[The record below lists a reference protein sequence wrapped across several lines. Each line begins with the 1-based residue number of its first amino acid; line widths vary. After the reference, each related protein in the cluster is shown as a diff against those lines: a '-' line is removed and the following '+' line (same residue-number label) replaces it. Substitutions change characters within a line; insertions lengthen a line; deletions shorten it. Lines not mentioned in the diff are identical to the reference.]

1 MAATWR
7 IVDWRASLLVM
18 ADISMH
24 SMLFISTLVN
34 SFSLSLSFFIDWM
47 AMLTF
52 TSFIST
58 SMMRRT

>member
-7 IVDWRASLLVM
+7 TVDWRVSLLVM

-34 SFSLSLSFFIDWM
+34 SFSLSLSFFIVSQM
-47 AMLTF
+47 VTYLFVIGALE
-52 TSFIST
+52 S
-58 SMMRRT
+58 

>member
-7 IVDWRASLLVM
+7 TVDWRVSLLVM

-34 SFSLSLSFFIDWM
+34 SFSLSLLFFIVSQM
-47 AMLTF
+47 VTYLFVIGALE
-52 TSFIST
+52 S
-58 SMMRRT
+58 